1 MKNEYI
7 VTTHK
12 DVDQND
18 FVKLLRKHDI
28 DINDN
33 FSGLERHYY
42 VSFAASKFEM
52 LLAEPEILHIAPAEA
67 PVKLM
72 ATQSISVD
80 ASGYGGNWGLTRIC
94 KRDEWNDSTWYPN
107 SGTYTYFRTGKDVD
121 VYVVDTGARLTHAD
135 FEDRIS
141 VVYDHYKSSK
151 DARYGVDEHGHG
163 THVASTVAGK
173 KYGVAKE
180 ARILVSRVFE
190 TGGATLTAIISG
202 INGCL
207 VHHNQKKANG
217 INRPSVM
224 NLSLGGP
231 AHTTEEQAINDCI
244 DAGIV
249 VVAAAGNDGKD
260 LAEPGY
266 DVMPAEIARAVTVG
280 AADIQ
285 DRAAPFSNYGYMV
298 DVFAPG
304 MYITAAG
311 FERDNDESM
320 LSGTSMASPHVAGI
334 CALKLQGN
342 DAPMNGALVKE
353 VHDWIWN
360 NATKNTLH
368 LNENVTSVGTANR
381 SVFSDF
387 LVAEEEPVTEVSR
400 TIEDVVETSVT
411 RDPVTTT
418 IFEDTTETV
427 TNPDGSTT
435 TTATRHYTDTN
446 VITVTTTTTTT
457 PITTITY
464 SDGSTEVITGEPTVN
479 VAVTEEISIV
489 ERTEIISKETTPAPE
504 PEPTP
509 DPTPE
514 PTPEPEPEP
523 TPDPTPE
530 PEPTP
535 EPAPEPE
542 PAPDKPKKEKK
553 DRRWRRLRGT
563 STRRFLR
570 LIDNMTKRAA
580 GLGLDTMIEELEDA
594 AETVVTSRKLQ
605 RVDAYYAFIDKL
617 REVMR
622 EIVRAKRAKR
632 ARR

>member
-12 DVDQND
+12 DVDQNE

-28 DINDN
+28 DININ
-33 FSGLERHYY
+33 FSALERHYD
-42 VSFAASKFEM
+42 VSFATSKLEM
-52 LLAEPEILHIAPAEA
+52 LLEEPEILHIAPAEA

-72 ATQSISVD
+72 ATQDISVNS
-80 ASGYGGNWGLTRIC
+80 SGFGGNWGLTRIC
-94 KRDEWNDSTWYPN
+94 KRNEWNDNTWYPN

-121 VYVVDTGARLTHAD
+121 VYVVDTGARLTHTD

-141 VVYDHYKSSK
+141 VVYDHYNSSK
-151 DARYGVDEHGHG
+151 DLRYGVDEQGHG
-163 THVASTVAGK
+163 THVASTIAGK

-180 ARILVSRVFE
+180 AQILVSRVFE

-202 INGCL
+202 INACL
-207 VHHNQKKANG
+207 VHHNQKKTAG
-217 INRPSVM
+217 LNRPSVM

-231 AHTTEEQAINDCI
+231 AHITEEQAINDCI

-249 VVAAAGNDGKD
+249 IVAAAGNDGKD

-311 FERDNDESM
+311 FERDNDEAM
-320 LSGTSMASPHVAGI
+320 LSGTSMASPHVAGV
-334 CALKLQGN
+334 CALKLQKN
-342 DAPMNGALVKE
+342 TAPIDGALVKE

-360 NATKNTLH
+360 NATNNTLN
-368 LNENVTSVGTANR
+368 LSESITSVGTANK

-400 TIEDVVETSVT
+400 TIEDVVETTVT

-418 IFEDTTETV
+418 TFEDITKIA

-435 TTATRHYTDTN
+435 TTVARHYTDTN

-457 PITTITY
+457 PVTTITY
-464 SDGSTEVITGEPTVN
+464 SDGSTEVITGTPTVN
-479 VAVTEEISIV
+479 VATTEEISTV
-489 ERTEIISKETTPAPE
+489 ERTEIISEETTPAPE

-509 DPTPE
+509 DPEPTPE
-514 PTPEPEPEP
+514 PTPEP
-523 TPDPTPE
+523 D
-530 PEPTP
+530 PTP
-535 EPAPEPE
+535 EPAPK
-542 PAPDKPKKEKK
+542 KPKKEKR
-553 DRRWRRLRGT
+553 DRKWRRVRGRA
-563 STRRFLR
+563 TRTLSR
-570 LIDNMTKRAA
+570 LVDRMTKRAA
-580 GLGLDTMIEELEDA
+580 GLGLDTMIEELNDA
-594 AETVVTSRKLQ
+594 AENVVTNRKQ
-605 RVDAYYAFIDKL
+605 ARIDAYYLFIAKL
-617 REVMR
+617 KEFMR
-622 EIVRAKRAKR
+622 EIVRAKRA
-632 ARR
+632 RR